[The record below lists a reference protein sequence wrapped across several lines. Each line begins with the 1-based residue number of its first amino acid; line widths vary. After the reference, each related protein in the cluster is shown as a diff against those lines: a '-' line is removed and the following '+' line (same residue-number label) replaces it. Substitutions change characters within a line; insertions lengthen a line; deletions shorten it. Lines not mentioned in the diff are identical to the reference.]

1 MHCISTMP
9 EIDSKRRECV
19 TSKYPPNG
27 IPFYVAD
34 AMNRLKGWIFERIM
48 KDLLSKNVIEG
59 GRSKEEMPK
68 HFFQVK
74 GHDHQA
80 L

>member
-1 MHCISTMP
+1 MP

-59 GRSKEEMPK
+59 GEK
-68 HFFQVK
+68 
-74 GHDHQA
+74 
-80 L
+80 